1 MSNRIVPA
9 TYRAVIDDVMTN
21 IRDAFAEFGVDDQ
34 VLQTLQNKWEQK
46 VVESNVAEFEPGPP
60 PNATPVVPQQPLHP
74 HPPPP
79 ANQYTL
85 AVPQQ
90 RPPAGYPNPSAPSP
104 VPLYGSAG
112 SVKAEQHDSPYNLPA
127 LPSPAPPP
135 QGAHRPPM
143 MLGPNGLPQPTYNPA
158 APYLMHNPAALPQ
171 HFQMYANAQP
181 AGLRQPQPPQ
191 QQQQQQKPT
200 PADLQRAAQAASRL
214 PQVDGPSPFTLDA
227 NTTSSSSG
235 TSRPA
240 IPQVDGPS
248 SVSSSS
254 SSRSSASPPPQ
265 LATSHT
271 LPPPPTASGS
281 GVRAG
286 EEEIGSDLDDDD
298 SEVDDDEAAGG
309 AAADGSGPGDI
320 VYCTY
325 DKVQRVKTKWKCV
338 LKDGIVSVGGKDY
351 LFSKCTGEFEW

>member
-46 VVESNVAEFEPGPP
+46 VVESNVAEFEPGPA
-60 PNATPVVPQQPLHP
+60 PNAAPAVPQQPLHP
-74 HPPPP
+74 QPPPP

-90 RPPAGYPNPSAPSP
+90 RPPTYPLPSAPSP
-104 VPLYGSAG
+104 VPAYGSTPAG
-112 SVKAEQHDSPYNLPA
+112 VKAEQHDSPYALPS

-135 QGAHRPPM
+135 QGAHRPPI
-143 MLGPNGLPQPTYNPA
+143 MLGPNGLPQPAYAAA

-171 HFQMYANAQP
+171 HFQMYANA
-181 AGLRQPQPPQ
+181 GLRQPPLPMP
-191 QQQQQQKPT
+191 QQQQQKPSA
-200 PADLQRAAQAASRL
+200 ADLQRASQAGAPGRL
-214 PQVDGPSPFTLDA
+214 PQVDGPSSFTLET
-227 NTTSSSSG
+227 NTSSG
-235 TSRPA
+235 TSRSI

-254 SSRSSASPPPQ
+254 SSRSSTSPPPQ
-265 LATSHT
+265 LATNII
-271 LPPPPTASGS
+271 PPPPVASGS

-298 SEVDDDEAAGG
+298 SEGEDDDAAGG
-309 AAADGSGPGDI
+309 AAADGGAPGDI

-351 LFSKCTGEFEW
+351 LFSKCTG